1 MQYDDIRG
9 QGTRTSKNWLDTHK
23 AKRISFLYIFIYHQ
37 QKKAY
42 IILSGIGYFLP
53 YERKP
58 ALKYNILRYIDD
70 VVCSTT
76 FTVALFKE
84 AEG

>member
-9 QGTRTSKNWLDTHK
+9 KGTRTPKNWFDAHK
-23 AKRISFLYIFIYHQ
+23 AKRISFLYLYYLSIINR
-37 QKKAY
+37 KRAY

-58 ALKYNILRYIDD
+58 ALKYNIG
-70 VVCSTT
+70 T
-76 FTVALFKE
+76 
-84 AEG
+84 

>member
-23 AKRISFLYIFIYHQ
+23 AKRISFLYLFIYHQ

-53 YERKP
+53 YERKL
-58 ALKYNILRYIDD
+58 ALKYNIG
-70 VVCSTT
+70 T
-76 FTVALFKE
+76 
-84 AEG
+84 